1 MSKKFTCFV
10 VGEDSLLIK
19 CCETLLDKSHDI
31 FGIISSSQSIKKWA
45 SENNIKVYEL
55 DANLIS
61 VLSSKPFD
69 YLFSITNLSILKDEV
84 INSPRKAAINFH
96 DGPLPK
102 YAGINATSWAL
113 MNREKKYAITWHEI
127 TSEIDKGDILKQVHL
142 VIDDGEIA
150 LSLNAKCFEAGASA
164 FEELVE
170 ELANGTVQRIK
181 QDFSKRS
188 YFGKF
193 KRPDSAAIIDW
204 NSDAESILS
213 FVHALNFG
221 RYRNPL
227 GLPKIK
233 IGEKYFL
240 IPELE
245 ITNPK
250 SKEAPGT
257 ITAAN
262 EKYFEVSTK
271 TNSVRFSKVLSI
283 DGLAISL
290 VNLIEQFSLKSGTR
304 LNQVDG
310 GSSKSITEFNSVIA
324 NKENY
329 WIRELT
335 NLEAINFNYTKRN
348 SKSDHLADPAEEY
361 LKISKKAF
369 STFKID
375 ENQLPTLILSLFS
388 IFIGRH
394 SGKNNFTLGYSNSEL
409 LENQKKFGN
418 LFAEIVPANIYFNPE
433 ESLNDAVIKL
443 IEGFNKIDKNKTFI
457 KDVFP
462 RHPELLH
469 FVNEG
474 GEPVYPVAAVIIK
487 DQSDFKPQPS
497 NVLTFVISSDCSTD

>member
-1 MSKKFTCFV
+1 M
-10 VGEDSLLIK
+10 
-19 CCETLLDKSHDI
+19 
-31 FGIISSSQSIKKWA
+31 
-45 SENNIKVYEL
+45 
-55 DANLIS
+55 
-61 VLSSKPFD
+61 
-69 YLFSITNLSILKDEV
+69 
-84 INSPRKAAINFH
+84 
-96 DGPLPK
+96 
-102 YAGINATSWAL
+102 
-113 MNREKKYAITWHEI
+113 
-127 TSEIDKGDILKQVHL
+127 
-142 VIDDGEIA
+142 VIDDEEIA

-348 SKSDHLADPAEEY
+348 SKSDHLADPAEE
-361 LKISKKAF
+361 I
-369 STFKID
+369 FK
-375 ENQLPTLILSLFS
+375 
-388 IFIGRH
+388 
-394 SGKNNFTLGYSNSEL
+394 
-409 LENQKKFGN
+409 
-418 LFAEIVPANIYFNPE
+418 
-433 ESLNDAVIKL
+433 
-443 IEGFNKIDKNKTFI
+443 
-457 KDVFP
+457 
-462 RHPELLH
+462 
-469 FVNEG
+469 
-474 GEPVYPVAAVIIK
+474 
-487 DQSDFKPQPS
+487 DF
-497 NVLTFVISSDCSTD
+497 